1 MRIILINIFLIV
13 SFFSFELWSQKIV
26 IVDIQSLIDNNKK
39 YQEIINDI
47 EINQQE
53 HLNDFKVSENSLKIL
68 LNEIEES
75 KLLLSNDEINLKV
88 ENYNNQLNNFQI
100 LVEDFNIHYQNQIIA
115 IRETILKKIISIL
128 ENYADK
134 NKIDLVLDSTS
145 YLIASN
151 SLDITDNIN
160 NELNKIDLKL
170 EYKNFEKN

>member
-1 MRIILINIFLIV
+1 MRIILINIFLFVI
-13 SFFSFELWSQKIV
+13 FFSLELWSQKIV

-53 HLNDFKVSENSLKIL
+53 HLNDFKNSENSLKIL

-88 ENYNNQLNNFQI
+88 EKYNNQLNNFQI

-115 IRETILKKIISIL
+115 IRETILKEIISIL

-160 NELNKIDLKL
+160 NELNKIDFKL

>member
-1 MRIILINIFLIV
+1 LRIILINIFLIV

>member
-1 MRIILINIFLIV
+1 MRIILINIFLFVI
-13 SFFSFELWSQKIV
+13 FFSLELWSQKIV

-160 NELNKIDLKL
+160 NELNKIDFKL

>member
-1 MRIILINIFLIV
+1 MRIILINIFLFVI
-13 SFFSFELWSQKIV
+13 FFSLELWSQKIV

>member
-1 MRIILINIFLIV
+1 M
-13 SFFSFELWSQKIV
+13 

-53 HLNDFKVSENSLKIL
+53 HLNDFKNSENSLKIL

-88 ENYNNQLNNFQI
+88 EKYNNQLNNFQI

-115 IRETILKKIISIL
+115 IRETILKEIISIL

-160 NELNKIDLKL
+160 NELNKIDFKL

>member
-1 MRIILINIFLIV
+1 MRIILINIFLFVI
-13 SFFSFELWSQKIV
+13 FFSLELWSQKIV

-39 YQEIINDI
+39 YQETINDI

-53 HLNDFKVSENSLKIL
+53 HLNDFKNSENSLKIL

-115 IRETILKKIISIL
+115 IRETIFKEIISIL
-128 ENYADK
+128 ENYANK
-134 NKIDLVLDSTS
+134 NKIDLILDSTS

-160 NELNKIDLKL
+160 NELNKIDFKL